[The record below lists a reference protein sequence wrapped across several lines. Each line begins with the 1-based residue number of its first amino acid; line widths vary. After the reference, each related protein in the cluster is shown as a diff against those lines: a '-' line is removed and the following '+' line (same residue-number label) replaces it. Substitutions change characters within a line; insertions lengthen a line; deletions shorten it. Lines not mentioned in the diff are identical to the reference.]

1 MVKCK
6 LCGEVFDDSL
16 TVCPLC
22 GVGPDYFEPVET
34 EPKTGKVKC
43 SICQAV
49 FDASEPVCPFC
60 NVGPEYYVPV
70 EDNPGAMVRCK
81 VCQAVFDAS
90 EPVCPVCNV
99 GPENFEPIDSAPVTG
114 KVRCDVCQAVFDAN
128 EPVCPFCNVGPEH
141 YIPVDQ
147 GRKTGKVRCTVC
159 KEVFAAGETACPVCG
174 VGPEYFEPVEEK
186 LVGKVRCTVC
196 QEVFDASEPVCPV
209 CGVGPEHFVQVEPQK
224 TSKVK
229 CAICGEI
236 FDASEPVCP
245 VCGVGP
251 EHYLP
256 VEEAEAI
263 EKHNTD
269 RRYLILG
276 AGTAAVNAAKAIRD
290 RDDTATIT
298 LIADEKELPY
308 KRPQLTK
315 HMFDGT
321 DAEARAKYFTLHDA
335 DWYAGQQITLEL
347 GKKIASLDAAGKKVV
362 MEDGSTY
369 EYDKC
374 IYALGSHFFVP
385 PFEGNQDPRVK
396 TIRTIEDIEQVR
408 TYLGE
413 GKQAVVIGGGVVGL
427 EAAWE
432 LKKYGCTVTVLETM
446 SALMANKLDTTAS
459 SMLQGLF
466 EGGGVTILANAQ
478 TERYQD
484 GNIYLNDGTVLPAD
498 VVVVSCGV
506 RANSQLAAEAG
517 AKIDRAIVVNEK
529 METSLPDVYGAGDCV
544 EFQGMNY
551 ALWPEATRQGEVA
564 GANAAGDELTFAA
577 EIYGMS
583 MEVVDRSLYTI
594 GMTVDPQQRPFRT
607 VAFQDPDRG
616 DLEKYF
622 FRDDVLSGVTLLGDV
637 SKLSQVTELVN
648 RKAGYAELF
657 KNK

>member
-6 LCGEVFDDSL
+6 LCGEIFDDSL

-22 GVGPDYFEPVET
+22 GVGPDYFEPLATET
-34 EPKTGKVKC
+34 KAGQVRC

-60 NVGPEYYVPV
+60 NVGPEYYVPL
-70 EDNPGAMVRCK
+70 EDKPSGLVRCK
-81 VCQAVFDAS
+81 VCQAVFDGS

-99 GPENFEPIDSAPVTG
+99 GPENFEPLDRAPVTG
-114 KVRCDVCQAVFDAN
+114 KVRCDVCQAVFDAS

-147 GRKTGKVRCTVC
+147 GKPAGKVRCTVC
-159 KEVFAAGETACPVCG
+159 KAEFDANETACPVCG
-174 VGPEYFEPVEEK
+174 VGPEYFEPVAAPK
-186 LVGKVRCTVC
+186 TGKVRCTVC

-209 CGVGPEHFVQVEPQK
+209 CGVGPEHFVPVEPQK
-224 TSKVK
+224 TGKVK

-251 EHYLP
+251 EHYIP
-256 VEEAEAI
+256 VEEAESL

-269 RRYLILG
+269 RRFLILG

-298 LIADEKELPY
+298 LVADEKELPY

-335 DWYAGQQITLEL
+335 DWYAEQRITLDL
-347 GKKIASLDAAGKKVV
+347 GKKIKTLDPAGKKVV
-362 MEDGSTY
+362 LEDGAVY

-374 IYALGSHFFVP
+374 IYTLGSHFFVP
-385 PFEGNQDPRVK
+385 PFGGKDDPRVK
-396 TIRTIEDIEQVR
+396 TIRTIQDIEQVR
-408 TYLGE
+408 EFLGQS
-413 GKQAVVIGGGVVGL
+413 KQAVVIGGGVVGL

-432 LKKYGCTVTVLETM
+432 LKKYGCTVTVLEAM
-446 SALMANKLDTTAS
+446 PALMANKLDPTAS
-459 SMLQGLF
+459 FMLQRLF
-466 EGGGVTILANAQ
+466 EQGGVTILSNAQ
-478 TERYQD
+478 TDRYED
-484 GNIYLNDGTVLPAD
+484 GAIYLKDGTVLPAD

-517 AKIDRAIVVNEK
+517 AELDRAIVVNER

-544 EFQGMNY
+544 QFQGMNY
-551 ALWPEATRQGEVA
+551 ALWPEASRQGEVA
-564 GANAAGDELTFAA
+564 GANAAGDELTFSA

-583 MEVVDRSLYTI
+583 MEVVEQSLYTI
-594 GMTVDPQQRPFRT
+594 GMAAGDKPFRT
-607 VAFQDPDRG
+607 VEYKDLGRG
-616 DLEKYF
+616 SLEKYF
-622 FRDDVLSGVTLLGDV
+622 FLDDLLCGVTLLGDV
-637 SKLSQVTELVN
+637 SKLGTVTELVN
-648 RKAGYAELF
+648 RKASYEEVFG
-657 KNK
+657 K